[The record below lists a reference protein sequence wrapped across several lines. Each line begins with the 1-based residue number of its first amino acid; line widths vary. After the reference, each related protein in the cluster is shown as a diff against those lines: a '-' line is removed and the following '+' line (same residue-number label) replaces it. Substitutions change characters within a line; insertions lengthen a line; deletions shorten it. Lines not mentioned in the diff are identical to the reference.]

1 MSVPLVWRGRVL
13 SEVIVQVD
21 PDGAAAIESQSLRA
35 ELSRLLTDAGVQRLD
50 EAIAGNPFVA
60 QADLQA
66 AGFDVVFDMG
76 LLQLAVNAIDPA
88 LRPAEPLLG
97 RDNSSEPLLPSI
109 TPANF
114 SAYLNTSVN
123 LLYRDR
129 GGVTPPDVFLFGAAR
144 YRDVVLEF
152 DGGFTEGF
160 NDDYRFYRRA
170 ARAVYDEPESYR
182 RWSAGDLRLD
192 NTGMLRTPF
201 IGGVAEI
208 GRATS
213 ELQSLMRTSYAV
225 FCLKKKNIYY
235 SLSLTTEL
243 L

>member
-1 MSVPLVWRGRVL
+1 MIRRPPRSTRTATLLPYTTLFR
-13 SEVIVQVD
+13 
-21 PDGAAAIESQSLRA
+21 
-35 ELSRLLTDAGVQRLD
+35 SR
-50 EAIAGNPFVA
+50 
-60 QADLQA
+60 
-66 AGFDVVFDMG
+66 G

-152 DGGFTEGF
+152 DGGFTRSE
-160 NDDYRFYRRA
+160 
-170 ARAVYDEPESYR
+170 EH
-182 RWSAGDLRLD
+182 
-192 NTGMLRTPF
+192 
-201 IGGVAEI
+201 
-208 GRATS
+208 TS
-213 ELQSLMRTSYAV
+213 ELQSLMRHTYAV
-225 FCLKKKNIYY
+225 FC
-235 SLSLTTEL
+235 
-243 L
+243 